1 MGSSTPVR
9 IRTSSLPS
17 SKGQGQLS
25 QGQRRVEL
33 AQHGPLISSS
43 IVPMAPT
50 GNINTDHSC
59 SRPGTQT
66 WFSAA
71 AWAQRT
77 LWLWVAAQATQIS
90 TAPEAWPSD
99 TSMAPVGTVVGVS
112 LPPSFYRSLGGVQ
125 QAPGAYRRFSYTTHL
140 DFSHCAEI
148 EGSRV
153 Q

>member
-99 TSMAPVGTVVGVS
+99 TNMAPAGDCGGCFFTTFFLQVS
-112 LPPSFYRSLGGVQ
+112 WRSTASPRGLQEVFVHNT
-125 QAPGAYRRFSYTTHL
+125 P
-140 DFSHCAEI
+140 
-148 EGSRV
+148 
-153 Q
+153 